1 LVCHGA
7 RLPDRPPLSIS
18 NLAFFPPLKMP
29 FEWHESC
36 AAGRVPSVPNMTN
49 LTDKKHDDFGRKTW
63 TQLID
68 MADQ

>member
-1 LVCHGA
+1 MPWCPSA
-7 RLPDRPPLSIS
+7 RSAAAVHIQVG
-18 NLAFFPPLKMP
+18 FFPPLEMP

-36 AAGRVPSVPNMTN
+36 AAGRVPSVPNTTT

>member
-1 LVCHGA
+1 MPWCPSA
-7 RLPDRPPLSIS
+7 RSAAAVQIQVVI
-18 NLAFFPPLKMP
+18 FPPLEMP

-36 AAGRVPSVPNMTN
+36 AAGRVPSVPNKTN
-49 LTDKKHDDFGRKTW
+49 LTDKKHADFIRKTW